1 MSANHVELVKQVVRY
16 TFLINCDSGK
26 QNIKQY
32 A

>member
-1 MSANHVELVKQVVRY
+1 MSANHVELVKQVVRC

-26 QNIKQY
+26 QNKKQY